1 MPRKP
6 GIELSPADMVV
17 VLRDP
22 PPLQVVYRVRA
33 DHWVYGLRR
42 AVVGLCEDAH
52 PDDWDW
58 TDVDTVAADTAGLR
72 VARDWV
78 FDGRRTLGETVTEA
92 CLLHGCSPVL
102 RSGRLALHAWAW
114 PDAQRATAA
123 TLTNSDIIGLP
134 SWSRWQEGLANR
146 LSLKSPDLTLD
157 ASQAQSLARYGPGRQ
172 IKVDLAGL
180 DDQASPIG
188 DPLDFARSVVGRL
201 ELWSEPLAVVRLKLS
216 GAWIETL
223 ELGRELTAS
232 EWMLP
237 DGAGARGL
245 VATRAVVIGR
255 EVDLSTATL
264 TVEALVFGHRS
275 YPYAP
280 CGRVATQVTT
290 SIITLATA
298 FVGGASTYS
307 GGNDAETFH
316 VGDKCDLVSREA
328 TPVIDAGVTITAID
342 TAMRKIT
349 FASPMS
355 AGIRARIAAGAV
367 VDLRFASYGTPVVA
381 AQEEWMFV
389 GDSTTR
395 VIDGTT
401 DAAREIAP

>member
-1 MPRKP
+1 M
-6 GIELSPADMVV
+6 
-17 VLRDP
+17 
-22 PPLQVVYRVRA
+22 
-33 DHWVYGLRR
+33 
-42 AVVGLCEDAH
+42 
-52 PDDWDW
+52 
-58 TDVDTVAADTAGLR
+58 
-72 VARDWV
+72 
-78 FDGRRTLGETVTEA
+78 
-92 CLLHGCSPVL
+92 
-102 RSGRLALHAWAW
+102 
-114 PDAQRATAA
+114 
-123 TLTNSDIIGLP
+123 
-134 SWSRWQEGLANR
+134 
-146 LSLKSPDLTLD
+146 
-157 ASQAQSLARYGPGRQ
+157 
-172 IKVDLAGL
+172 
-180 DDQASPIG
+180 
-188 DPLDFARSVVGRL
+188 
-201 ELWSEPLAVVRLKLS
+201 
-216 GAWIETL
+216 
-223 ELGRELTAS
+223 
-232 EWMLP
+232 
-237 DGAGARGL
+237 
-245 VATRAVVIGR
+245 
-255 EVDLSTATL
+255 
-264 TVEALVFGHRS
+264 FGHRS

-316 VGDKCDLVSREA
+316 VGDKCDLGSREA